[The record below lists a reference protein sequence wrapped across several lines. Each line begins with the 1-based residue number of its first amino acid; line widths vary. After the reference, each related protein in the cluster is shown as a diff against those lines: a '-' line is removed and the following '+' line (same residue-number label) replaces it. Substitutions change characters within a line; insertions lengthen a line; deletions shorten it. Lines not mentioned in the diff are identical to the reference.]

1 MARKGE
7 ASGIRCVGSPVMPFP
22 DASPLHK
29 QGIAAAAVG
38 VGAVAAGGRLGA
50 GAPRAAVFQV
60 GVTADHTTQHGIGL
74 EAIILVVEQTG
85 AIEVI
90 TSIEIAPHAAVTGAT
105 AT

>member
-1 MARKGE
+1 MARRGE
-7 ASGIRCVGSPVMPFP
+7 ASGMRCAGSPVTPFP

-60 GVTADHTTQHGIGL
+60 GVTTDRTTQHGIGL

-90 TSIEIAPHAAVTGAT
+90 TSTEIAPHAAVTGAT